1 LKGKYQIDVVVAY
14 FRDSCQ
20 LMEYFEGANTQST
33 LIHCLSK
40 QFSLCCYVYTSCL
53 PTFQNDTK

>member
-1 LKGKYQIDVVVAY
+1 MDVMVAY